1 MPTCSD
7 WLMQKLRGL
16 QIDDFTRLHTI
27 NGIEYAPA
35 LEVFNIGNAVWL
47 GEPWYR
53 VHWLTF
59 FLLFSPLFLSHGT
72 GFTGS

>member
-35 LEVFNIGNAVWL
+35 LEVFNIGNAVWSKMKIESL
-47 GEPWYR
+47 KPVAKSMITR
-53 VHWLTF
+53 
-59 FLLFSPLFLSHGT
+59 FSW
-72 GFTGS
+72 